1 MGFSGGGSNI
11 LKPHKHN
18 SLTLQDGGNLDFTGS
33 ETQSDMTAS
42 SMTYSNGTH
51 LQELGIGSAG
61 QHLGISGGVPAWTS
75 TMTSFTT
82 QQSLQTGIFSTSSA
96 TFVAVGNGLVINLPT
111 RTNGIALV
119 TVNYSLKNSSAANN
133 YVTLLDDGTS
143 VGVLQTYTTT
153 TEDVLGSISAL
164 FPLDG
169 SQIDLGVKCTAGTI
183 FVIQS
188 PGAVVGSICAIEI
201 S

>member
-18 SLTLQDGGNLDFTGS
+18 ALTLQDGGNLDFTGS

-75 TMTSFTT
+75 TMTSFTS
-82 QQSLQTGIFSTSSA
+82 QQSFQSGIFSTSSA
-96 TFVAVGNGLVINLPT
+96 SFVAVGNGLVLTLPT
-111 RTNGIALV
+111 RTNGKAIV
-119 TVNYSLKNSSAANN
+119 IVNYSLKNSSAANN

-143 VGVLQTYTTT
+143 TGVLQTYTTT
-153 TEDVLGSISAL
+153 TADVIGSISGL
-164 FPLDG
+164 FSLDG
-169 SQIDLGVKCTAGTI
+169 SQIDLGVKTTAGTI

-188 PGAVVGSICAIEI
+188 PGAVVGSILAIEI